1 MNISNVVTYC
11 SNIHDLSSMQL
22 IIYADYHT
30 VVGLGLYSDFV
41 TLLHI
46 VDLPLQ
52 FTLK

>member
-1 MNISNVVTYC
+1 MIFP
-11 SNIHDLSSMQL
+11 SMQL
-22 IIYADYHT
+22 IIYADYQT